1 MLFLFSVVVFDKL
14 LLLLLLLPSSMPG
27 RPKWLWQCVPCTA
40 EKTFQTNIH
49 IPPSKPLCSSKL
61 YFHSLLLAFSL
72 LPCLVARENSTANG
86 GVDVFQ
92 AAHNT
97 QQHTAKK
104 GYAQRHQQR
113 HAGETWP
120 KRKGEEWRACSA
132 SSTELHPGI
141 HTYTGFFVAWCL
153 LCGVG
158 CVGRVVKQKRKRGGW

>member
-1 MLFLFSVVVFDKL
+1 MVVFDK

-92 AAHNT
+92 AANDT
-97 QQHTAKK
+97 QQHTAASSK
-104 GYAQRHQQR
+104 QQQQ
-113 HAGETWP
+113 AATSSQQQSAEI
-120 KRKGEEWRACSA
+120 RKSADHKQLLSQSHIALTLPVASEHTSRRLHTTCSA
-132 SSTELHPGI
+132 VSAPGS
-141 HTYTGFFVAWCL
+141 A
-153 LCGVG
+153 LCKKEHFWAETTIVN
-158 CVGRVVKQKRKRGGW
+158 

>member
-1 MLFLFSVVVFDKL
+1 MVVFDK

-72 LPCLVARENSTANG
+72 LPCLVAREISTDNG
-86 GVDVFQ
+86 GLDVFQ

-132 SSTELHPGI
+132 SSTELHPGRRNLHHSAQVPTESPI
-141 HTYTGFFVAWCL
+141 RNHLRFCCGTHQAALVHT
-153 LCGVG
+153 
-158 CVGRVVKQKRKRGGW
+158 